1 MYNKL
6 LIFFILTVLV
16 TSCID
21 DRAPSGIS
29 STILYAEGDCMP
41 PVYENS
47 RSFSLYNG
55 KVYVVE
61 RSLALSY
68 DQNHFDT
75 LKTLSFETE
84 AINGG
89 FSLLVPPGSYYVMP
103 DTMFYVS
110 SENLVVVHPD
120 DLIDREFKFF
130 KCTSF

>member
-6 LIFFILTVLV
+6 LIFFFLTIFVS
-16 TSCID
+16 SCID

-29 STILYAEGDCMP
+29 STILYAQGDCMP
-41 PVYENS
+41 PVNERNY
-47 RSFSLYNG
+47 SLYNG

-61 RSLALSY
+61 SSIALSY
-68 DQNHFDT
+68 DENHFDT
-75 LKTLSFETE
+75 LKTLSFQTE

-103 DTMFYVS
+103 DTMFYIS

-130 KCTSF
+130 KCTSY